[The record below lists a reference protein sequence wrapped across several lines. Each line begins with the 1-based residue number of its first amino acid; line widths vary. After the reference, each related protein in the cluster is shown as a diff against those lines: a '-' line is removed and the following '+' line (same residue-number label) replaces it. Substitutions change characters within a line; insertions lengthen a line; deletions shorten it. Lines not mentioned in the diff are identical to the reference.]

1 MTEVFR
7 ILVDC
12 EDRAEIE
19 EEAQAPCHCADEQDG
34 GLEVNRVRDETGED
48 GRECRARVLDE
59 VFGGLR
65 RRADF
70 GNRDVIHGCD
80 DVGGGKRH
88 EDGGQAHKDEELVSR
103 FNGRIEREVN
113 EDRAHQ
119 NTDAGNDDAS
129 FVCTFEGCVPKRAA
143 DEISAGEDEDDGRHR
158 EEDAV
163 RIISAFAFEIGEE
176 EIRDDVPRE
185 DARKALQKDEPH
197 GFLFEDLLRL
207 LP

>member
-1 MTEVFR
+1 MQGSHGFRAFRHLMTEVFR

-34 GLEVNRVRDETGED
+34 GFEVDCVRDETGED

-70 GNRDVIHGCD
+70 GDGDVIHGCD

-88 EDGGQAHKDEELVSR
+88 EDGGQAHEDEKLGAR
-103 FNGRIEREVN
+103 FDGRVERKRDEN
-113 EDRAHQ
+113 CAHQ
-119 NTDAGNDDAS
+119 HADAGDDDAS
-129 FVCTFEGCVPKRAA
+129 FARAFEGEVAQRAT
-143 DEISAGEDEDDGRHR
+143 DEISAGEDEDDGSHR

-185 DARKALQKDEPH
+185 DARKAL
-197 GFLFEDLLRL
+197 
-207 LP
+207 